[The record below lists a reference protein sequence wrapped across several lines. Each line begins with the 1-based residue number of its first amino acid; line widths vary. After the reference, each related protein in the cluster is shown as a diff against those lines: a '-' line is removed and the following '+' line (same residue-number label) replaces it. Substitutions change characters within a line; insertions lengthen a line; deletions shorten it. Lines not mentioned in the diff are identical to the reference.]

1 MRNVTELREF
11 EIVINGKDKTRNNL
25 LVKPLECILGACK
38 LDSVTDGNIPEV
50 SSPWSD
56 PATWGGTLP
65 VEDDEVEI
73 TSSMWVELDLT
84 ETPRLKKL
92 TVNGRLTF
100 KDDSAKTLRSHLIW
114 VRAGELLVG
123 TKAAPHQN
131 DLTIEMLGHTESET
145 LTLGGL
151 VKAGNKVLASNNK
164 VEIFGK
170 PRVRMTRMVES
181 SNANDSTIK
190 VDATTAALDWVVG
203 DYIFIATST
212 IHYTHSEY
220 RTITAITG
228 GTITFDKP
236 LDHYHFGTADSTGT
250 KYNGVDIRNEVLLLT
265 RNIKVKGEEKDAWP
279 GHVLA
284 TDLIDVTSDGQVKM
298 RYGYIIADNVE
309 FVNLSQKDVGK
320 GGLRFESSI
329 GTTGVYSRISN
340 SAVHTG

>member
-1 MRNVTELREF
+1 MRNVTEMREF
-11 EIVINGKDKTRNNL
+11 EILINGKDKTRNNL
-25 LVKPLECILGACK
+25 LVKALECIHGSCK
-38 LDSVTDGNIPEV
+38 HEAVDENGEIPLIA
-50 SSPWSD
+50 SPWSD
-56 PATWGGTLP
+56 PDTWSGILP
-65 VEDDEVEI
+65 ADDDEIEI
-73 TSSMWVELDLT
+73 ATNMWVELDLA

-92 TVNGRLTF
+92 TINGRLTF

-123 TKAAPHQN
+123 TKAAPYQN

-170 PRVRMTRMVES
+170 PRVRMTRMIES
-181 SNANDSTIK
+181 ADASASTIK
-190 VDATTAALDWVVG
+190 VDASTATLDWVVG

-228 GTITFDKP
+228 GTITLDKP
-236 LDHYHFGTADSTGT
+236 LDHYHFGAADSTGI

-265 RNIKVKGEEKDAWP
+265 RNIKVKGEEQDAWP
-279 GHVLA
+279 GHVMA
-284 TDLIDVTSDGQVKM
+284 TDLIDSSADG
-298 RYGYIIADNVE
+298 
-309 FVNLSQKDVGK
+309 
-320 GGLRFESSI
+320 
-329 GTTGVYSRISN
+329 
-340 SAVHTG
+340 